1 MGSIPI
7 RGATSLEAGILPAGR
22 NEETEKAG
30 WLPTTTMNKMHV
42 NVGTIG
48 HVDHGKTTLTAAIL
62 AVQAQSKLAKVKAY
76 ADIAKGGTVRD
87 ETKTVTINVS
97 HVEYES
103 QTRHYAHIDCPGHAD
118 YIKNMITG
126 AAQMDGAILLVDG
139 SQGPQH
145 QTKEHILLARQVG
158 VEKIVV
164 FINKVDISDPELLE
178 LVIMEAQERLEL
190 HGYKD
195 SPVVKG
201 SALNALRDPAKNG
214 ACIQELMDAMDS
226 HFPDPQ
232 RNFDAPFM
240 MPIEGVH
247 TIPGRGTVVTGRIE
261 RGILK
266 AGTPVEIVG
275 FVDVDAKPRLVVV
288 TSIQMFH
295 KDQPEARAG
304 ENCGLLLRGVS
315 RDEVVRGQVLIAP
328 GSVQSRTKA
337 RAELFV
343 IPKEEGGRHTPIF
356 EGYRPQFFFGTTDV
370 TGTVT
375 LPEGVKMLPPGSHG
389 EVGLELL
396 KPVGME
402 PGMRFAV
409 REGSMTVGAGVI
421 LSVE

>member
-1 MGSIPI
+1 MK
-7 RGATSLEAGILPAGR
+7 T
-22 NEETEKAG
+22 
-30 WLPTTTMNKMHV
+30 HV

-62 AVQAQSKLAKVKAY
+62 AVQAHAGFAKIKSY

-87 ETKTVTINVS
+87 ESKTVTIIIS
-97 HVEYES
+97 HVEYETA
-103 QTRHYAHIDCPGHAD
+103 TRHYAHIDCPGHAD

-139 SQGPQH
+139 SQGPQF

-164 FINKVDISDPELLE
+164 FINKVDTADPELLE
-178 LVIMEAQERLEL
+178 LVVAEATECLEL

-195 SPVVKG
+195 SPVIMG
-201 SALNALRDPAKNG
+201 SALKALRNPAQDG
-214 ACIQELMDAMDS
+214 ACIQELLAAMQT
-226 HFPDPQ
+226 HFPDPV
-232 RNFDAPFM
+232 RNFTAPFM

-247 TIPGRGTVVTGRIE
+247 TIVGRGTVVTGRIE
-261 RGILK
+261 RGVLPV
-266 AGTPVEIVG
+266 GSTVEIVG
-275 FVDVDAKPRLVVV
+275 LVDADSKPRHVVV
-288 TSIQMFH
+288 TGIQMFH

-304 ENCGLLLRGVS
+304 ENCGLLLRGVG

-328 GSVQSRTKA
+328 GSVKAHTKA
-337 RAELFV
+337 KAELFV
-343 IPKEEGGRHTPIF
+343 ISQKEGGRHTPIF
-356 EGYRPQFFFGTTDV
+356 AGYTPQFFFGTTDV
-370 TGTVT
+370 TGSLVGFQ
-375 LPEGVKMLPPGSHG
+375 EGMKMINPGDHA
-389 EVGLELL
+389 EVSLELQ

-409 REGSMTVGAGVI
+409 REGSKTVGAGVI